1 MDEKTEE
8 LRDIFME
15 TTDSET
21 VTETQSES
29 PGSLTDD
36 TADASDRLATLIERM
51 REQYDFETGL
61 ETDELIT
68 VVRGFHNDEDDES
81 IGATLDCEA
90 ATIREARLD
99 LHLIREAEREA
110 PFEFDRLRRLLVE
123 DADVD
128 ERAAELDVSVE
139 TARRYSAVAAADR
152 RSTRANNRFRDEFA
166 ELLTD
171 ADLTNRLAADAHE
184 DGLQEATEDM
194 ETDVSF

>member
-15 TTDSET
+15 TTDSST

-29 PGSLTDD
+29 PGSLTDSQED
-36 TADASDRLATLIERM
+36 VSERVTTLIERM
-51 REQYDFETGL
+51 RERYAFDTAL
-61 ETDELIT
+61 DIDALSR
-68 VVRGFHNDEDDES
+68 VVRGFHDDETDET
-81 IGATLDCEA
+81 IADALDCDTE
-90 ATIREARLD
+90 TVRSARFD
-99 LHLIREAEREA
+99 LHLVREADREA
-110 PFEFDRLRRLLVE
+110 SFEFDRLRQLL
-123 DADVD
+123 
-128 ERAAELDVSVE
+128 AEDVSVE
-139 TARRYSAVAAADR
+139 ERAERLDVTQDTVRRYSEVATADR

-194 ETDVSF
+194 ETDVSL

>member
-1 MDEKTEE
+1 MDEKTEQ

-36 TADASDRLATLIERM
+36 ATDVGDRLRTLIERM
-51 REQYDFETGL
+51 RDQYDFETSL
-61 ETDELIT
+61 ATDDLLT
-68 VVRGFHNDEDDES
+68 VLRGFHDDEDDES
-81 IGATLDCEA
+81 IAATLDCEP
-90 ATIREARLD
+90 ATVRQARLD
-99 LHLIREAEREA
+99 LHLVRDAERDA
-110 PFEFDRLRRLLVE
+110 PFEFDRLRRLLAE
-123 DADVD
+123 DVSLE
-128 ERAAELDVSVE
+128 ERAEQLEISVE
-139 TARRYSAVAAADR
+139 AARNYSEVAAADR
-152 RSTRANNRFRDEFA
+152 RSTRANSRFRDEFA

>member
-15 TTDSET
+15 TTNSET

-36 TADASDRLATLIERM
+36 TEDVGGRLRTLIERM
-51 REQYDFETGL
+51 RDQYDFETTL
-61 ETDELIT
+61 ETDKLIT
-68 VVRGFHNDEDDES
+68 VLRGFHNDEDDES
-81 IGATLDCEA
+81 IAATLDCEP
-90 ATIREARLD
+90 TTVRQARLD
-99 LHLIREAEREA
+99 LHLVRETERDT
-110 PFEFDRLRRLLVE
+110 PFEFDRLRRLLAENVSLE
-123 DADVD
+123 
-128 ERAAELDVSVE
+128 ERATQLAVSVE
-139 TARRYSAVAAADR
+139 TARQYSEVAAADR
-152 RSTRANNRFRDEFA
+152 RSTRANSRFRDEFA

-194 ETDVSF
+194 ETDVSL

>member
-1 MDEKTEE
+1 MDEKTAE

-15 TTDSET
+15 TTDSDT

-36 TADASDRLATLIERM
+36 QTDVGDRLRTLIERM
-51 REQYDFETGL
+51 REQYDFET
-61 ETDELIT
+61 TFAVDELIT
-68 VVRGFHNDEDDES
+68 VLRGFHDDDDDET
-81 IGATLDCEA
+81 IAATLDCEPA
-90 ATIREARLD
+90 AVRQARLD
-99 LHLIREAEREA
+99 LHLVRDAERDA
-110 PFEFDRLRRLLVE
+110 PFEFDRLRRLLAE
-123 DADVD
+123 DASL
-128 ERAAELDVSVE
+128 EARAAELDVSVE
-139 TARRYSAVAAADR
+139 TARRYSEVAAADR
-152 RSTRANNRFRDEFA
+152 RSTRANDRFRDEFA

>member
-36 TADASDRLATLIERM
+36 ETDVGDRLRTLIDRM
-51 REQYDFETGL
+51 RDQYDFQTSL
-61 ETDELIT
+61 ETDDLIA
-68 VVRGFHNDEDDES
+68 VLRGFHNDEDDES
-81 IGATLDCEA
+81 IAATLDCEP
-90 ATIREARLD
+90 ATVRQARLD
-99 LHLIREAEREA
+99 LHLVRDAEREA
-110 PFEFDRLRRLLVE
+110 PFEFDRLRQLLAE
-123 DADVD
+123 DMSL
-128 ERAAELDVSVE
+128 EGRAEQLAVSVE
-139 TARRYSAVAAADR
+139 TAQQYSEVAAADR
-152 RSTRANNRFRDEFA
+152 RSTRANSRFRDEFA